1 MKILKEIEIDDF
13 KLIFL
18 CYVGVDAEEII
29 NLEGAKLLKHLGYNK
44 PSHWYWQDKTL
55 PYVEK
60 GLKRVKYKQR
70 RRNHNKYDE
79 WIYSAPTMDE
89 VIKWFK
95 KRNKL

>member
-1 MKILKEIEIDDF
+1 VKILKEIEIDDF

-60 GLKRVKYKQR
+60 GLKRVKYNQR

>member
-1 MKILKEIEIDDF
+1 LKRINVKILKEIEIDDF

-95 KRNKL
+95 

>member
-1 MKILKEIEIDDF
+1 MNILKEIEIDDF

-18 CYVGVDAEEII
+18 CYVGIHAEEII

-95 KRNKL
+95 KRNKI

>member
-1 MKILKEIEIDDF
+1 MKILKEIEIDEF

-29 NLEGAKLLKHLGYNK
+29 NLEGAKILKHLGYNK

>member
-1 MKILKEIEIDDF
+1 MDILKEIEIDDF
-13 KLIFL
+13 KLTFL
-18 CYVGVDAEEII
+18 CYVGIHAEEII
-29 NLEGAKLLKHLGYNK
+29 NLEGAKILKHLGYNK

>member
-1 MKILKEIEIDDF
+1 MKILKQIEIDDF